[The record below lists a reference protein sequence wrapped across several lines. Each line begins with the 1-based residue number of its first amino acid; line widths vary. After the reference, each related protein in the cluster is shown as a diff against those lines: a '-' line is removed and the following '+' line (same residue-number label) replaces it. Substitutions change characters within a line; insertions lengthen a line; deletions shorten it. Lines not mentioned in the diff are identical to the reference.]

1 MNNSYNLTNFLL
13 IKRTMSKISESS
25 ETSDIDVNENITNE
39 GIVKNNKC
47 YDIFYLTTI
56 MYAFQSILKKI
67 RECIEIQ

>member
-1 MNNSYNLTNFLL
+1 
-13 IKRTMSKISESS
+13 MSKISESS